1 MTQLKPSHIYWII
14 LICVVITIVYIKH
27 KKDIS
32 PQYQLQPQFLA
43 EHLQTSTSYE
53 TNISIKQKNEALSQ
67 STLDSVE
74 KFVFFIGY
82 AKSGHSV
89 IGSIL
94 DAHPKVIIA
103 HEYGLFGEWLA
114 HSKLHQNKAWLYN
127 TLYNNSRYN
136 SIHGKRIGVI
146 KRGYTLEI
154 QNSWQGQYQDQVL
167 IIGDKYGDKTTAAY
181 RDNKREFQRAYMEL
195 VKTVE
200 VPVLAI
206 HVVRNPYDTIST
218 KLLYNKRVFHAKFN
232 VSDNRPFVDLHGLQV
247 EIGKYFSL
255 VENNVE
261 MINVLDLDV
270 IEIFT
275 EDFISEPS
283 KILQYMCSRLELL
296 CTNDYIQNCSDF
308 VYKHPSRS
316 RNLVKWTP
324 YLIDL
329 VKEKVKRFSFLQRY
343 TFSD

>member
-1 MTQLKPSHIYWII
+1 MTQLKSSHMYWIF

-32 PQYQLQPQFLA
+32 SQYKLQQLFLA
-43 EHLQTSTSYE
+43 ENSQTSTSDE
-53 TNISIKQKNEALSQ
+53 TNISIKQKNESLSQ

-74 KFVFFIGY
+74 KFVFFY
-82 AKSGHSV
+82 AKSGHRV

-94 DAHPKVIIA
+94 DAHPKVVIA
-103 HEYGLFGEWLA
+103 HEYFLFREWLA
-114 HSKLHQNKAWLYN
+114 HSKLHENKAWLYN
-127 TLYNNSRYN
+127 TLYSSSRNN
-136 SIHGKRIGVI
+136 SIHGGRIGVI
-146 KRGYTLEI
+146 KRGYTLNI
-154 QNSWQGQYQDQVL
+154 QNSWQGQYQDQIL
-167 IIGDKYGDKTTAAY
+167 IIGDKSGGKTTSAY
-181 RDNKREFQRAYMEL
+181 KHNKKEFQRAYMEL

-218 KLLYNKRVFHAKFN
+218 KLLYNKGVFAAKIN
-232 VSDNRPFVDLHGLQV
+232 VSDNRQFVDLDGLQV
-247 EIGKYFSL
+247 QIGKYFSL
-255 VENNVE
+255 VENVVE
-261 MINVLDLDV
+261 MIKVLDLDV

-283 KILQYMCSRLELL
+283 KILQYMCSRLELP
-296 CTNDYIQNCSDF
+296 CTNDYIQNCSDY

-316 RNLVKWTP
+316 RNLVKWTL

-329 VKEKVKRFSFLQRY
+329 VKEKMKRFSFLQRY

>member
-1 MTQLKPSHIYWII
+1 MTQLKSLYIYWII

-27 KKDIS
+27 KKDTS
-32 PQYQLQPQFLA
+32 PQYELQRQFLA
-43 EHLQTSTSYE
+43 ENSPTSTSDE

-67 STLDSVE
+67 STIDLVE

-89 IGSIL
+89 ISSIL

-103 HEYGLFGEWLA
+103 HEYFLFREWLA

-127 TLYNNSRYN
+127 TLYSSSRNN
-136 SIHGKRIGVI
+136 SIHGGQIGVV
-146 KRGYTLEI
+146 KRGYTLNI
-154 QNSWQGQYQDQVL
+154 PNSWQGQYQDQIL
-167 IIGDKYGDKTTAAY
+167 ILGDKSGGKTTSAY
-181 RDNKREFQRAYMEL
+181 RNNKRRFQRAYMEL

-218 KLLYNKRVFHAKFN
+218 KLLYNKGVFGAKIN
-232 VSDNRPFVDLHGLQV
+232 VSNNRPFVDLDGLQV
-247 EIGKYFSL
+247 QIGKYFSL
-255 VENNVE
+255 VENIVE

-283 KILQYMCSRLELL
+283 KILQYMCSRLELP
-296 CTNDYIQNCSDF
+296 CTNDYIQNYSDF

-329 VKEKVKRFSFLQRY
+329 VKEKMKRFSFLQRY